1 MSERIVL
8 NEQYYRM
15 LEELQQ
21 LDFALV
27 ELTLYLDTHPND
39 MQALQQFNQLAQQRQ
54 QSAHRFES
62 CYGPLLQFGHSFSR
76 YPWQWAEPPW
86 PWQV

>member
-1 MSERIVL
+1 MMEPVKVD
-8 NEQYYRM
+8 ETYYRM

-21 LDFALV
+21 LDFVLV

-39 MQALQQFNQLAQQRQ
+39 MQALQQFNQTAQQRQ
-54 QSAHRFES
+54 QCAYRFES
-62 CYGPLLQFGHSFSR
+62 CYGPLLQFGHSYSQ
-76 YPWQWAEPPW
+76 YPWRWADPPW

>member
-1 MSERIVL
+1 MSEKQL
-8 NEQYYRM
+8 DEQYYRK

-39 MQALQQFNQLAQQRQ
+39 LHALQQFNQLAQQRQ
-54 QSAHRFES
+54 QCAFQFEMQ
-62 CYGPLLQFGHSFSR
+62 YGPLLQYGHSYSR
-76 YPWQWAEPPW
+76 FPWQWSESPW